1 MELTDFLA
9 YFSEAL
15 LVIALPILIAALIQ
29 WLRLLTARLRSQL
42 DENQRS
48 IIDHAVTTAVQT
60 AEQVGVWEAL
70 KGHEK
75 LARAAQIAQT
85 FLDEK
90 GIKID
95 AGRLTSLIETEV
107 LRQFS
112 NPTAPVDTAEER
124 QTLIDSAVEAAVLAA
139 EQSGLKGLIQNVGIE
154 KKAYALHAA
163 TEYLNNHGIAVNE
176 DLLGSL
182 IEAQLLKLAIAA
194 RGESNRETT

>member
-9 YFSEAL
+9 YFAEAL
-15 LVIALPILIAALIQ
+15 LVIALPILIAALVQ
-29 WLRLLTARLRSQL
+29 WLRLLTARLRGQL

-48 IIDHAVTTAVQT
+48 IIDRAVTTAVQT

-75 LARAAQIAQT
+75 LARAAQIAQA

-95 AGRLTSLIETEV
+95 AGRLTSLIEAEV

-112 NPTAPVDTAEER
+112 NPTVPVDTAEER

-154 KKAYALHAA
+154 KKAHALRTA